1 MKSCTAFMD
10 DKTQH
15 CEGAYSSHSLFIDP
29 MQFQDTKKKK
39 KGYEQT
45 FLPVSNKHMKRCLG
59 MICH

>member
-39 KGYEQT
+39 KDMNRHFSQCQIST
-45 FLPVSNKHMKRCLG
+45 
-59 MICH
+59 